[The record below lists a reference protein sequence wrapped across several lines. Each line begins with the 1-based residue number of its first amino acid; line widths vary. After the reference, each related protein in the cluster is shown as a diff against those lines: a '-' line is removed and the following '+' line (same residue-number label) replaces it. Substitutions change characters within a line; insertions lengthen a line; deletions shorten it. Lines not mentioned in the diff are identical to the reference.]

1 MKRWTYYCVET
12 FNVNTKERAF
22 TYYEDG
28 HNAQEVVDRVR
39 SYIPDEEKILNVYK
53 QVNSWK

>member
-1 MKRWTYYCVET
+1 MKKWNYYCVET
-12 FNVNTKERAF
+12 FNVNTKKRAF

-28 HNAQEVVDRVR
+28 YSAQEVVDRVR
-39 SYIPDEEKILNVYK
+39 NYIPDEEKILNVYK